1 MAKRK
6 IKLISHSYFFLRLD
20 QLELFVGTAPNH
32 QRLQLRIDGV
42 VSVELNDDSATL
54 GSYNPA
60 DLQELHVV
68 DEDPNNEIASL
79 QDISK
84 VEKYVMSE
92 ESYNAR
98 ETTYRKWKEEE
109 AKAKGSDEPF
119 PEHIQKGDRVTVP
132 ATEGVEERHGE
143 VAYVGTIDGS
153 KGYWIGIKFDGPN
166 GKNDGSLK
174 GKRYFQCEENYGG
187 FVKPNKVILASK

>member
-1 MAKRK
+1 MQERQH
-6 IKLISHSYFFLRLD
+6 IENGS
-20 QLELFVGTAPNH
+20 ELFCLCLFFSSQNVKK
-32 QRLQLRIDGV
+32 R
-42 VSVELNDDSATL
+42 
-54 GSYNPA
+54 
-60 DLQELHVV
+60 
-68 DEDPNNEIASL
+68 
-79 QDISK
+79 
-84 VEKYVMSE
+84 
-92 ESYNAR
+92 
-98 ETTYRKWKEEE
+98 EEE